1 MVLGP
6 STSPAQAGSGHIVDS
21 GPSWIANAVS
31 MVQFCKHVCSE
42 SPPYGSHASR
52 FTGTSDA
59 MGVAQKN
66 AYTCGPVGSG
76 SGRQG
81 GRPHRGLAT
90 SAPRPPAIDHPPLRT
105 ANQRTS
111 VTGIRPEVP
120 QRSCMWRPPPRAA
133 RSNNHLPLPRGS
145 AGPPP
150 PGCVCARRRR
160 GDSLDFVHFFFVWRA
175 RLAAVGAAGH
185 FASGARRPGS
195 GGGSWAPGGGV
206 GWGGG
211 VAVGWGCVHTVRRH
225 WPLAGAFGWFAF
237 AAPACHGRT
246 RCGSGGG
253 PFLGV

>member
-150 PGCVCARRRR
+150 PRLRLRAAPQRRLSRLRSFFFCVARAPGRGRRRR
-160 GDSLDFVHFFFVWRA
+160 ALRIWRA
-175 RLAAVGAAGH
+175 AAGQW
-185 FASGARRPGS
+185 RRLVGT
-195 GGGSWAPGGGV
+195 GGGGGV
-206 GWGGG
+206 GG
-211 VAVGWGCVHTVRRH
+211 
-225 WPLAGAFGWFAF
+225 
-237 AAPACHGRT
+237 
-246 RCGSGGG
+246 GSGGWVG
-253 PFLGV
+253 LCAHCAAPLATGRGFWMVCLCRPSLPRAHTLW